1 MTWEPACTVVYYGTQ
16 REPGPSRPF
25 LIRRDRRGATR
36 KAREFHKLKG
46 CPRPNRS
53 RRLVDDLAM
62 SLPLF
67 DDNPAEEDL
76 LGFDAVAEVVTRVVT
91 SGGLDPVTVGIHSAW
106 GGGKSTAL
114 NLIAAR
120 LQRVGH
126 IVVVRIDPW
135 EFENTEDLRGT
146 LIAQVLN
153 ELESRIKKDIAEPSV
168 RDRAIAKLNDLR
180 QRIAWGRVAQV
191 LVTSAVRL
199 SPDIPG
205 LVEALTPKPRD
216 DGDGEGP
223 QGMAGFRDQFGSLM
237 TEVGGITKVVVLVD
251 DLDRCL
257 PPTIMGTLEAIK
269 LFLSVKK
276 MAFVIAADEDLIRAA
291 IDVQMEG
298 AAKGGFA
305 KLYTEKIVQLP
316 VSLPLLSVEQAEA
329 YVGLLLSHS
338 ADQMTGADL
347 RKTVAA
353 SNERRLAGTA
363 PYVVAGDG
371 VTPGPSAKYLALAAS
386 IAKGLSA
393 DVWRSP
399 RAIKRFL
406 NAFAVRD
413 HLARAAGAPL
423 PVDVLLKLYLL
434 ELRYLA
440 EFQLL
445 AQLSGSERTALV
457 AAWEEWGRGERGTP
471 PDDIGTATRLWAGT
485 EPYLDG
491 RGPEIERYLSVAATL
506 HSDVRFGGAI
516 NTRHLAMIEQLSHSS
531 DATRAAALEGL
542 EALEPDD
549 QTVIISGLS
558 EQLTRM
564 NDPEHAIDSLTV
576 IAARMP
582 AHADAISRAL
592 RHPAVVSA
600 LQVHHEPYL
609 KPMRDVLQQIVD
621 TPGLDADL
629 VAAAR
634 ADLEDPAG

>member
-1 MTWEPACTVVYYGTQ
+1 
-16 REPGPSRPF
+16 
-25 LIRRDRRGATR
+25 
-36 KAREFHKLKG
+36 
-46 CPRPNRS
+46 
-53 RRLVDDLAM
+53 M

-91 SGGLDPVTVGIHSAW
+91 SGSLDPVTVGIHSAW

-120 LQRVGH
+120 LESVGH

-153 ELESRIKKDIAEPSV
+153 ELEGRIEKDVVEPSV
-168 RDRAIAKLNDLR
+168 RDKAIAKLNDLR
-180 QRIAWGRVAQV
+180 RRIAWGRVAQV
-191 LVTSAVRL
+191 LVTSAVKL

-205 LVEALTPKPRD
+205 LIEALTPKPREAAD
-216 DGDGEGP
+216 DGGAEGP

-329 YVGLLLSHS
+329 YVALLLCRN
-338 ADQMTGADL
+338 AGELTGEDL
-347 RKTVAA
+347 GKVVAA
-353 SNERRLAGTA
+353 SNERRRAGTA

-371 VTPGPSAKYLALAAS
+371 AAPGPSAKHLALAAS
-386 IAKGLSA
+386 IAKGSSA

-406 NAFAVRD
+406 NAFAVRN
-413 HLARAAGAPL
+413 HLAHAAGAGL

-445 AQLSGSERTALV
+445 TQLSSGERTTLV
-457 AAWEEWGRGERGTP
+457 AAWEEWGRGERDAP
-471 PDDIGTATRLWAGT
+471 PEGVGTATRLWAGT

-516 NTRHLAMIEQLSHSS
+516 NAKQLAMIEQLSHPS

-549 QTVIISGLS
+549 QAVIISGLS

-564 NDPEHAIDSLTV
+564 NDPEHAIDSLAA

-592 RHPAVVSA
+592 RHPAVVSI

-609 KPMRDVLQQIVD
+609 KSMRDVLQQIVE

-629 VAAAR
+629 VSAAR
-634 ADLEDPAG
+634 ADLEDLAG

>member
-1 MTWEPACTVVYYGTQ
+1 
-16 REPGPSRPF
+16 
-25 LIRRDRRGATR
+25 
-36 KAREFHKLKG
+36 
-46 CPRPNRS
+46 
-53 RRLVDDLAM
+53 M

-67 DDNPAEEDL
+67 DDNPADEDL

-120 LQRVGH
+120 LERVGH

-146 LIAQVLN
+146 LIAHVLN
-153 ELESRIKKDIAEPSV
+153 DLEGRIKKDVAEPSV
-168 RDRAIAKLNDLR
+168 RDKAIAKLNDLR
-180 QRIAWGRVAQV
+180 RRIAWDRVAQV
-191 LVTSAVRL
+191 LVTSAVKL

-205 LVEALTPKPRD
+205 LIEALTPKPREPD
-216 DGDGEGP
+216 DDNGP
-223 QGMAGFRDQFGSLM
+223 QGMAGFRDQFGTLM
-237 TEVGGITKVVVLVD
+237 TEVGDITKVVVLVD

-276 MAFVIAADEDLIRAA
+276 MAFVLAADEDLIRAA

-329 YVGLLLSHS
+329 YVALLLSRNEGEL
-338 ADQMTGADL
+338 TGEDL
-347 RKTVAA
+347 RKAVAA
-353 SNERRLAGTA
+353 SNERRRAGTA

-371 VTPGPSAKYLALAAS
+371 AAPGPPAKHLTLAAS

-406 NAFAVRD
+406 NAFAVRNY
-413 HLARAAGAPL
+413 LAHAAGAGL

-445 AQLSGSERTALV
+445 TQLSSSERTELV
-457 AAWEEWGRGERGTP
+457 AAWEEWGRAERGAP
-471 PDDIGTATRLWAGT
+471 PDGIGTATRLWAGT

-491 RGPEIERYLSVAATL
+491 RGLEIERYLSVAATL

-516 NTRHLAMIEQLSHSS
+516 NAKQMAMIEQLSHSS
-531 DATRAAALEGL
+531 DATRAAALEAL

-549 QTVIISGLS
+549 QTVIISGLN

-564 NDPEHAIDSLTV
+564 SDPEHAIDSLAA
-576 IAARMP
+576 IAARLP
-582 AHADAISRAL
+582 EHADAISRVL
-592 RHPAVVSA
+592 RHPAVVSV
-600 LQVHHEPYL
+600 LQTHHEPYL
-609 KPMRDVLQQIVD
+609 KSMRDVLQQIVD

-634 ADLEDPAG
+634 VDLEDLAG

>member
-1 MTWEPACTVVYYGTQ
+1 M
-16 REPGPSRPF
+16 
-25 LIRRDRRGATR
+25 
-36 KAREFHKLKG
+36 
-46 CPRPNRS
+46 
-53 RRLVDDLAM
+53 DDLAI

-153 ELESRIKKDIAEPSV
+153 ELEGRIEKDVTEPSV
-168 RDRAIAKLNDLR
+168 RKKAAERLNDLR
-180 QRIAWGRVAQV
+180 RRIAWGRVAQV
-191 LVTSAVRL
+191 LVTSAVKL
-199 SPDIPG
+199 SPDVPG
-205 LVEALTPKPRD
+205 LIEALTPKPREAD
-216 DGDGEGP
+216 AGDGEGP
-223 QGMAGFRDQFGSLM
+223 QGMAGFRDQFGTLI

-329 YVGLLLSHS
+329 YVALLLSHS
-338 ADQMTGADL
+338 ADQMTGGDL
-347 RKTVAA
+347 RKVIAA
-353 SNERRLAGTA
+353 SNERRRAGTA

-371 VTPGPSAKYLALAAS
+371 VTPGPAARYLALAAS
-386 IAKGLSA
+386 IAQGLSA

-413 HLARAAGAPL
+413 HLARAAGAGL

-445 AQLSGSERTALV
+445 AQLSGRERTVLL
-457 AAWEEWGRGERGTP
+457 AAWEAWGRGEGDTP
-471 PDDIGTATRLWAGT
+471 PEGVGMATRLWAGT
-485 EPYLDG
+485 EPYLESQ
-491 RGPEIERYLSVAATL
+491 GPEIERYLSVAATL

-516 NTRHLAMIEQLSHSS
+516 SARQLEMIEQLSHSS
-531 DATRAAALEGL
+531 DATRAAAVEGL

-564 NDPEHAIDSLTV
+564 NDPEHVIDSLTA

-582 AHADAISRAL
+582 THADAISRVL
-592 RHPAVVSA
+592 RHPAVVSV

-609 KPMRDVLQQIVD
+609 KAMRDVLQQIVD
-621 TPGLDADL
+621 TPGLDEDL

-634 ADLEDPAG
+634 ADLEDLAG

>member
-1 MTWEPACTVVYYGTQ
+1 
-16 REPGPSRPF
+16 
-25 LIRRDRRGATR
+25 
-36 KAREFHKLKG
+36 
-46 CPRPNRS
+46 
-53 RRLVDDLAM
+53 VDDLSV
-62 SLPLF
+62 SLPLY

-76 LGFDAVAEVVTRVVT
+76 LGVEAVADVVTRVVT
-91 SGGLDPVTVGIHSAW
+91 SGGLDPATVGIHSAW

-120 LQRVGH
+120 LQQVGH

-153 ELESRIKKDIAEPSV
+153 ELEARIKKDAAEPGV
-168 RDRAIAKLNDLR
+168 RDKAIDRLNELR
-180 QRIAWGRVAQV
+180 RRIAWGRVAQV
-191 LVTSAVRL
+191 LVTSAVKL
-199 SPDIPG
+199 SPDFPG
-205 LVEALTPKPRD
+205 LIEALTPKPREAAA
-216 DGDGEGP
+216 DGDGP
-223 QGMAGFRDQFGSLM
+223 QGMAGFRDQFGAFM
-237 TEVGGITKVVVLVD
+237 AEVGGITKVVVLVD

-276 MAFVIAADEDLIRAA
+276 MAFVIAADDDLIRAA

-329 YVGLLLSHS
+329 YVALLLCRN

-347 RKTVAA
+347 REVVAA
-353 SNERRLAGTA
+353 ADERRRAGTA
-363 PYVVAGDG
+363 PYVVVGDG
-371 VTPGPSAKYLALAAS
+371 VAPGPSAKYLALAAS

-406 NAFAVRD
+406 NALAVRE
-413 HLARAAGAPL
+413 HLASAAGAGL

-445 AQLSGSERTALV
+445 AQLPSSERTELV
-457 AAWEEWGRGERGTP
+457 AAWEAWGRGERDTP
-471 PDDIGTATRLWAGT
+471 PEGIGAATRLWAGT
-485 EPYLDG
+485 EPHLES

-516 NTRHLAMIEQLSHSS
+516 NARQLAMIEQLSHPS
-531 DATRAAALEGL
+531 DATRAAALESL
-542 EALEPDD
+542 DAFEPDD
-549 QTVIISGLS
+549 QSVIISGLS

-564 NDPEHAIDSLTV
+564 NDPEHAIGSLAA

-592 RHPAVVSA
+592 RHPGVISI

-609 KPMRDVLQQIVD
+609 KSMREVLQQIVD
-621 TPGLDADL
+621 TPGLDKDL

>member
-1 MTWEPACTVVYYGTQ
+1 
-16 REPGPSRPF
+16 
-25 LIRRDRRGATR
+25 
-36 KAREFHKLKG
+36 
-46 CPRPNRS
+46 
-53 RRLVDDLAM
+53 M

-146 LIAQVLN
+146 LIAHVLN
-153 ELESRIKKDIAEPSV
+153 DLEDRIKKDVAEPSV
-168 RDRAIAKLNDLR
+168 RDKAIAKLNDLR
-180 QRIAWGRVAQV
+180 RRIAWDRVAQV
-191 LVTSAVRL
+191 LVTSAVKL

-205 LVEALTPKPRD
+205 LIEALTPKPREAAD
-216 DGDGEGP
+216 DNGP
-223 QGMAGFRDQFGSLM
+223 QGMAGFRDQFGTLM

-329 YVGLLLSHS
+329 YVALLLSHN

-347 RKTVAA
+347 RKVVAA
-353 SNERRLAGTA
+353 SNERRRAGTA
-363 PYVVAGDG
+363 PYVVADDG

-406 NAFAVRD
+406 NAFAVRN
-413 HLARAAGAPL
+413 HLAHAAGAGL
-423 PVDVLLKLYLL
+423 PMDVLLKLYLL

-445 AQLSGSERTALV
+445 TQLSSSERTALV
-457 AAWEEWGRGERGTP
+457 AAWEEWGRGERGAP
-471 PDDIGTATRLWAGT
+471 PDGIGTATRLWAGT

-491 RGPEIERYLSVAATL
+491 RGLEIERYLSVAATL

-516 NTRHLAMIEQLSHSS
+516 NAKQLAMIEQLSHSS

-564 NDPEHAIDSLTV
+564 SDPEHAIDSLTA

-592 RHPAVVSA
+592 RHPAVISI

-609 KPMRDVLQQIVD
+609 KLMRDVLQQIVE

-634 ADLEDPAG
+634 ADLEEATG

>member
-1 MTWEPACTVVYYGTQ
+1 
-16 REPGPSRPF
+16 
-25 LIRRDRRGATR
+25 
-36 KAREFHKLKG
+36 
-46 CPRPNRS
+46 
-53 RRLVDDLAM
+53 VDDRVI

-91 SGGLDPVTVGIHSAW
+91 AGGLDPVTVGIHSAW

-153 ELESRIKKDIAEPSV
+153 ELEDRIYEDAAEPSV
-168 RDRAIAKLNDLR
+168 RDKAVDRLNDLR
-180 QRIAWGRVAQV
+180 RRIAWGRVAQV
-191 LVTSAVRL
+191 LVTSAVKL
-199 SPDIPG
+199 SPDFPG
-205 LVEALTPKPRD
+205 LIEALTPKPREAAAE
-216 DGDGEGP
+216 DGS
-223 QGMAGFRDQFGSLM
+223 QGMAGFREQFGTLM

-316 VSLPLLSVEQAEA
+316 VSLPLLSIEQAEA
-329 YVGLLLSHS
+329 YVALLLCGN

-347 RKTVAA
+347 RKVIAA
-353 SNERRLAGTA
+353 AGERRREGTA

-406 NAFAVRD
+406 NALAVRD
-413 HLARAAGAPL
+413 HLARSAGAGL

-445 AQLSGSERTALV
+445 AQMSSSERAALV
-457 AAWEEWGRGERGTP
+457 AAWEEWGRGEHDAP
-471 PDDIGTATRLWAGT
+471 PEGVGTATRLWAGT

-516 NTRHLAMIEQLSHSS
+516 NAKQLAMIEQLSYPS
-531 DATRAAALEGL
+531 DATRAAALEELQGR
-542 EALEPDD
+542 ESDD
-549 QTVIISGLS
+549 QAVIISGLS

-564 NDPEHAIDSLTV
+564 YDPEPAIASLAE
-576 IAARMP
+576 IAARLP
-582 AHADAISRAL
+582 AHADAIRRAL
-592 RHPAVVSA
+592 RHPAVVSV

-609 KPMRDVLQQIVD
+609 KSMRDVLQQIVD

-634 ADLEDPAG
+634 TDLEELTG